1 MAASVGV
8 KKQGE
13 GLQNQIQT
21 PKEGAAPM
29 GGGGM
34 RRPLLATLG
43 ASQKAESTAE
53 NKAPLLGEE

>member
-29 GGGGM
+29 GGGHEE
-34 RRPLLATLG
+34 A
-43 ASQKAESTAE
+43 ASGNAGGKSEGRIYCRKQSTST
-53 NKAPLLGEE
+53 G